1 MIKKD
6 RLYESAKSALLISL
20 IIISSYIYIPMPSVS
35 VMSFQTVFI
44 TLTAFML
51 SPLQSFV
58 TIGVWLLMGAAGL
71 PVFSGGGGI
80 GRLFGITGGYYWGFL
95 TAVPLMSFLKGK
107 GVSFKRY
114 LFVSVFAGVTTEHI
128 FAVLVMCLHNSF
140 NLLSAF
146 QSISLPFIAGD
157 ILKCFLSSLIA
168 VKLNKVIKS

>member
-6 RLYESAKSALLISL
+6 RLYESAKSALLIAL
-20 IIISSYIYIPMPSVS
+20 IIISSYVYIPMPSVS

-44 TLTAFML
+44 TLTALML
-51 SPLQSFV
+51 SPFQSFV
-58 TIGVWLLMGAAGL
+58 TIGVWLLMGAVGL

-95 TAVPLMSFLKGK
+95 AAVPLMSLLKGK
-107 GVSFKRY
+107 GASFKRY
-114 LFVSVFAGVTTEHI
+114 VTVSVFIGVITEHI

-140 NLLSAF
+140 NFTAAF

-157 ILKCFLSSLIA
+157 ILKCFISSFIA
-168 VKLNKVIKS
+168 VRIPQKRFD